1 MTTVYL
7 GQIEI
12 FAFSFAPKGWA
23 LCNGQIMSIAQ
34 NQALFALLGVS
45 YGGNGQTTFAL
56 PDLRG
61 RVPLGVS
68 PSYILGMVDGQETE
82 TLLTTEMPSHN
93 HSLMADSTTAANSNG
108 GTPGNNTV
116 LGNAVGVITQPSGGF
131 AVQIYSSAAA
141 TKTLNPA
148 VIAPSG
154 GTQPHENRMPYLVLN
169 ACIALQGVFPS
180 RN

>member
-1 MTTVYL
+1 MTTVYI

-23 LCNGQIMSIAQ
+23 LCNGQLMSIAQ
-34 NQALFALLGVS
+34 NQALFAVLGVT

-61 RVPLGVS
+61 RVPLGFS
-68 PSYILGMVDGQETE
+68 QSYVQGTAAGQESE
-82 TLLTTEMPSHN
+82 TLSILEMPAHN
-93 HSLMADSTTAANSNG
+93 HALMADSTTAANSNG

-131 AVQIYSSAAA
+131 AVQIYSSATA
-141 TKTLNPA
+141 TKTLSPS
-148 VIAPSG
+148 VIAPG
-154 GTQPHENRMPYLVLN
+154 GGAQPHENRMPYLVLN
-169 ACIALQGVFPS
+169 ACIALQGIFPT